1 MNKRHVF
8 STPDVE
14 TAEAAVRAARQAG
27 IPDNDISL
35 IARHD
40 IEMQAIP
47 DDRLE
52 TTGDFARG
60 GMKGVVGGGASGL
73 IAGLIAVT
81 IAPIGLAVAG
91 VAGMTLIG
99 AAVGGWVGMLSGT
112 AVPDVVRRK
121 FEEQIESGHVLVV
134 IDAEDE
140 ALAIADAAI
149 LAAGATVLPFE
160 AASAAT

>member
-8 STPDVE
+8 STPDLVG
-14 TAEAAVRAARQAG
+14 AEAAVHAARQAG
-27 IPDNDISL
+27 IPDDDISL

-60 GMKGVVGGGASGL
+60 GMKGMLGGGASGL
-73 IAGLIAVT
+73 LAGLIAVT
-81 IAPIGLAVAG
+81 IAPLGLAVAG

-99 AAVGGWVGMLSGT
+99 AAVGGWAGMLSGT
-112 AVPDVVRRK
+112 AVPDVVRRQ
-121 FEEQIESGHVLVV
+121 FEAEIEAGHVLIV
-134 IDAEDE
+134 IDAEGE
-140 ALAIADAAI
+140 ALAAADAAVM
-149 LAAGATVLPFE
+149 AVGATPLPFE
-160 AASAAT
+160 APSATT